1 MEIYTKVFMCE
12 IIGRSKEIE
21 ELKML
26 YNSNKSEFI
35 AVYGRRRVG
44 KTYLIDE
51 VFRNKITFRH
61 AGLSPVDKE
70 NNKNNLK
77 QQLKHFY
84 YSLQLHG
91 MKKSHCPTSWLEAFF
106 MLEQLLESLN
116 THKKQVVFLDE
127 LPWLD
132 TPRSGFI
139 TAFEGFWNT
148 WGCHRKNLILI
159 VCGSANSWMLDNLV
173 NNHGGLYGRTT
184 YEVKLSPFTLAEC
197 EKFYKSRKIKISRYD
212 IVQSNMILGG
222 IPYYLGYMKPGLSLA
237 QNINQLFFSDKA
249 QLHDEYNRLFSS
261 IFVNPEEM
269 KHIVEFLGTRRAG
282 YTRQEIL
289 ETLKLEGSGNFSKML
304 NALIASDFIQQY
316 VPFGKGKHQLHYKLT
331 DPFCLFYI
339 KHVQGKKDLEPNFWL
354 QNIDN
359 QSIISW
365 RGFAFEEVCLRH
377 ILQIKKALNILAVSS
392 NQSAWSLRGDDE
404 QEGSQIDLLIQR
416 KDNIVNLCEMKFYNE
431 EFANT
436 KSYHAK
442 IQQRKNLLE
451 TKVPKRCAIQSV
463 LVTTFGLQY
472 NEYSGDF
479 DSVITLDDL
488 FN

>member
-354 QNIDN
+354 QNIDS
-359 QSIISW
+359 QSVISW

-377 ILQIKKALNILAVSS
+377 ILQIKKALNVLAVSS
-392 NQSAWSLRGDDE
+392 NQTAWSLRGDDE
-404 QEGSQIDLLIQR
+404 QDGSQIDLLIQR

-436 KSYHAK
+436 KSYHTK

>member
-1 MEIYTKVFMCE
+1 MCE
-12 IIGRSKEIE
+12 IVGRDKEKE

-26 YNSNKSEFI
+26 YNSKKAEFV

-51 VFRNKITFRH
+51 VFRDKITFRH
-61 AGLSPVDKE
+61 AGLSPIDKE

-106 MLEQLLESLN
+106 MLEQLLESRSG
-116 THKKQVVFLDE
+116 HKKQVIFLDE

-132 TPRSGFI
+132 TPRSGFM

-148 WGCHRKNLILI
+148 WACHRKNMLLV

-184 YEVKLSPFTLAEC
+184 YEVKLKPFTLAEC
-197 EKFYKSRKIKISRYD
+197 EKFYKSRNVKISRYD

-237 QNINQLFFSDKA
+237 QNINQLFFSEKA

-269 KHIVEFLGTRRAG
+269 KRIVEFLGTRRAG

-289 ETLKLEGSGNFSKML
+289 NNLQLEGSGNFSKML

-316 VPFGKGKHQLHYKLT
+316 IPFGKGKHQIHYKLV
-331 DPFCLFYI
+331 DPFCLFYM
-339 KHVQGKKDLEPNFWL
+339 KYVQGKKDLEQNFWL
-354 QNIDN
+354 HNIEN

-365 RGFAFEEVCLRH
+365 RGYAFEEVCLRH
-377 ILQIKKALNILAVSS
+377 ISQIKKALNILAVSS
-392 NQSAWSLRGDDE
+392 NQSAWSLRGDDDH
-404 QEGSQIDLLIQR
+404 EGSQIDLLIQR
-416 KDNIVNLCEMKFYNE
+416 KDNIVNLCEMKFYSE
-431 EFANT
+431 EYVCT

-442 IQQRKNLLE
+442 IQQRKNLLGP
-451 TKVPKRCAIQSV
+451 KIPKRCAIQSV

-472 NEYSGDF
+472 NEYSGAF
-479 DSVITLDDL
+479 DSVVTLNDL
-488 FN
+488 FD